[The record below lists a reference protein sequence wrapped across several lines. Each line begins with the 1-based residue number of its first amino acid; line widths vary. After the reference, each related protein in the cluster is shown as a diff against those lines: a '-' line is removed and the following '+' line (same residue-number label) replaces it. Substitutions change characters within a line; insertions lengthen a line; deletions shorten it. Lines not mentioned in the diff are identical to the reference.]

1 MMICVCGVFIR
12 PYRRV
17 DIDAAFSIIGFL
29 EQINENNN
37 TNLQVQSAPDLTR
50 ISLCVSNR

>member
-1 MMICVCGVFIR
+1 MMTMMICVCGVFIR

-37 TNLQVQSAPDLTR
+37 TNLQVQSAPDP
-50 ISLCVSNR
+50 